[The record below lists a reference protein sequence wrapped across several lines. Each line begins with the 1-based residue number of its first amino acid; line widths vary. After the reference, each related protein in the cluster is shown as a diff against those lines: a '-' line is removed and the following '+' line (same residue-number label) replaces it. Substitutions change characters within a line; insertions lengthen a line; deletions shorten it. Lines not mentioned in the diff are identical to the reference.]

1 MISFRKLFSMLG
13 FVEMRCFYL
22 TDLFHHSLM
31 GQVYEKI
38 QNVCK
43 VAVYKIIVLFP
54 QNYI

>member
-38 QNVCK
+38 QNVWK